1 MYRCLGRHKLAVTF
15 DVWWSQ
21 SLGWRPPWQPTQIW
35 HCYIIIWNNG
45 LIKLHHN
52 HDTHFNI
59 SHCTLNQTRG
69 ELKNIYFFL
78 FQSKNCTTTQSLLCC
93 RTLPAS
99 CCRAAGCSH
108 VCCFNANIAIII
120 WNNKIGARGPRH
132 ASPRFLVIIIWI
144 RKRDPPCISRDNI
157 NNNCNNN
164 SNSNQSMSRQI
175 MNETQQHIFY
185 LIRNF
190 RPHPPSQRSP
200 VISRR

>member
-1 MYRCLGRHKLAVTF
+1 MSQTVNCCSMYRCLGRHKLAVTF

-35 HCYIIIWNNG
+35 DCYIIIWNNG

-120 WNNKIGARGPRH
+120 WNNKIGAR
-132 ASPRFLVIIIWI
+132 SPL
-144 RKRDPPCISRDNI
+144 PGGDN
-157 NNNCNNN
+157 
-164 SNSNQSMSRQI
+164 
-175 MNETQQHIFY
+175 Y
-185 LIRNF
+185 LN
-190 RPHPPSQRSP
+190 
-200 VISRR
+200 